1 MRVPGPHDRVG
12 TGPAL
17 TRKGTIMYH
26 KIVTD
31 RDLIAEIADH
41 FPATLAWNNE
51 DRLVTASDGIP
62 VSILGVTRDECGD
75 PIRAAVRVEAGTP
88 DDWLTGTADLSEYA
102 TMSPDAQMCDLLAA
116 HDRAVAAALT
126 DAADETLRAMA
137 GDWVPGVGVVVRA
150 SQDDECLTEFGECRG
165 FEVRARLCTDELEPD
180 QWPNPYSD
188 EPDGHP
194 LTADHAA
201 EIAARALELDGR
213 VLDAWID
220 QSTTDAGDLSV
231 WKDSTWDGR
240 PIVWV
245 SAAAEDADDFWPSVG
260 VTVTL
265 QADGRDITAG
275 IWDGPRPEDEFDTAA
290 LNPRQALT
298 EALGRLLGRALPKT
312 EPGDG
317 LLARWSREASSR
329 DA

>member
-1 MRVPGPHDRVG
+1 MH
-12 TGPAL
+12 
-17 TRKGTIMYH
+17 H
-26 KIVTD
+26 KIITD
-31 RDLIAEIADH
+31 RDLIAEIADY
-41 FPATLAWNNE
+41 FPATLTWNNE
-51 DRLVTASDGIP
+51 DRLVTTPDGIP
-62 VSILGVTRDECGD
+62 VSILGITRDECGD
-75 PIRAAVRVEAGTP
+75 PIGAEVRVEAGTP

-137 GDWVPGVGVVVRA
+137 GDWVPEVGVVVRA
-150 SQDDECLTEFGECRG
+150 SQDDECLTEFDEHRG
-165 FEVRARLCTDELEPD
+165 FEVRAVLSTDELEPD
-180 QWPNPYSD
+180 RWPYPYGD
-188 EPDGHP
+188 ESDGHP
-194 LTADHAA
+194 LTADHVA
-201 EIAARALELDGR
+201 EITAQALELDGR
-213 VLDAWID
+213 ILDAWAD
-220 QSTTDAGDLSV
+220 QSTTDAGDVEDDLSV

-275 IWDGPRPEDEFDTAA
+275 IWDGPRPEDEFDTAS
-290 LNPRQALT
+290 LSPRQALT
-298 EALGRLLGRALPKT
+298 EALERLLDRDLPKT

>member
-1 MRVPGPHDRVG
+1 
-12 TGPAL
+12 
-17 TRKGTIMYH
+17 MYH
-26 KIVTD
+26 KIVTN
-31 RDLIAEIADH
+31 RDLIAEIADY
-41 FPATLAWNNE
+41 FPATLTWNNE
-51 DRLVTASDGIP
+51 GRLVTAPDGIP
-62 VSILGVTRDECGD
+62 VSILGITRDECGD
-75 PIRAAVRVEAGTP
+75 PIGVEVRVAAGTP

-116 HDRAVAAALT
+116 HDRAAAAALT

-137 GDWVPGVGVVVRA
+137 GDWVPEVGVVVRA
-150 SQDDECLTEFGECRG
+150 SQDDECLTEFDERRG
-165 FEVRARLCTDELEPD
+165 FEVRAVLCTDELEPD
-180 QWPNPYSD
+180 QWPNPYD
-188 EPDGHP
+188 ESDGHP

-201 EIAARALELDGR
+201 GIAAQALELDER
-213 VLDAWID
+213 VLDAWVD
-220 QSTTDAGDLSV
+220 QSTTDAGDVEDDLSV
-231 WKDSTWDGR
+231 WKDRTWDGR
-240 PIVWV
+240 PIAWV

-275 IWDGPRPEDEFDTAA
+275 IWDGPRLDVEFDTAS
-290 LNPRQALT
+290 LSPRQALT
-298 EALGRLLGRALPKT
+298 EALERLLDRDLPKT